1 MLEHGC
7 DTGLSSVGER
17 GAKSHRGNMSLAQN
31 SIMQVGKFLDNAPVG
46 NPKQ

>member
-1 MLEHGC
+1 MQLYNL
-7 DTGLSSVGER
+7 DDLVGER

-31 SIMQVGKFLDNAPVG
+31 SIMQMEKFLDNALVG